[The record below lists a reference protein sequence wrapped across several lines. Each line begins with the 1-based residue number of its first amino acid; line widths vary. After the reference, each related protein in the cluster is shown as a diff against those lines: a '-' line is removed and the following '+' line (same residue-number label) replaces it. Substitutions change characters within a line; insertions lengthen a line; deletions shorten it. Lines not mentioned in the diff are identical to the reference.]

1 MRRTVTF
8 IAGVIGLLVWG
19 FLVVTAGQSFREDP
33 VDYDMQDLDV
43 PDPAELDLPD
53 VSAAPEAVTDPAATA
68 AALQTPRRVRAIEP
82 QQFAS
87 PAYSDTGDLQRVA
100 ARAPL
105 ADPPKRAKAKVVLL
119 HRPTSLQAGVIGFGQ
134 TQTVRLVDISATEL
148 ERTCPDASDGRWA
161 CGVMARTQQ
170 RLFIRN
176 RSLACETASAAWQ
189 GEIRTRCWIGLQDVS
204 AWLAKQGWAEAEPK
218 SSLFPLTE
226 LARAERRG
234 LFGDAVR

>member
-1 MRRTVTF
+1 MRRTVT
-8 IAGVIGLLVWG
+8 IILGVIGLLIWG

-53 VSAAPEAVTDPAATA
+53 VSAAPPADAGTSSPDAVLEPS
-68 AALQTPRRVRAIEP
+68 RRVRAIEP

-87 PAYSDTGDLQRVA
+87 PAFADAENLERIE
-100 ARAPL
+100 ARMPR
-105 ADPPKRAKAKVVLL
+105 ADPPKRARAAVVLL
-119 HRPTSLQAGVIGFGQ
+119 HRPTSLQAGLISFGTAQ
-134 TQTVRLVDISATEL
+134 TIRLLDVTPTTL
-148 ERTCPDASDGRWA
+148 ERSCPDSGGSQWA

-176 RSLACETASAAWQ
+176 RSLACEAASTVWT

-204 AWLAKQGWAEAEPK
+204 AWLAKQGWAEAEPT
-218 SSLFPLTE
+218 SSLASLTE
-226 LARAERRG
+226 IARAERRG

>member
-1 MRRTVTF
+1 MRRTVTI
-8 IAGVIGLLVWG
+8 IAGVIGLLIWG
-19 FLVVTAGQSFREDP
+19 FLEDP

-53 VSAAPEAVTDPAATA
+53 VSAAPPAAAGTSSQD
-68 AALQTPRRVRAIEP
+68 AALQPSRQVRAIEP

-87 PAYSDTGDLQRVA
+87 PAFADAQNLERVE

-105 ADPPKRAKAKVVLL
+105 ANPPIRAKAAVVLL
-119 HRPTSLQAGVIGFGQ
+119 HRPTSLQAGLLGFGEA
-134 TQTVRLVDISATEL
+134 QTVRLADITPTAL
-148 ERTCPDASDGRWA
+148 DRTCPDAGGSPWA

-170 RLFIRN
+170 RLFIRD
-176 RSLACETASAAWQ
+176 RSLACETADAVWT

-204 AWLAKQGWAEAEPK
+204 AWLAKQGWAEAEPT
-218 SSLFPLTE
+218 SSLASLTE